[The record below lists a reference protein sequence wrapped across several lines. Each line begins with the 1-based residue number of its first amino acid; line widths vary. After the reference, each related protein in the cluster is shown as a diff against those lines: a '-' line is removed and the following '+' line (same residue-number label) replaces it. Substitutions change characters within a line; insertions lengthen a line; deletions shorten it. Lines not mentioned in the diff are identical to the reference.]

1 MGFFYLAYPNY
12 PFQVF
17 PFQFLL
23 KACDYENII
32 KHCEEELNNNGE
44 RSHEAKLL
52 RATFNILCKQQ
63 EKAMEDLSD
72 LIQDDKVSVKI
83 RVNAL
88 IKRASLFI
96 QQCKDPSKDP
106 ELSFKDF
113 TTALELDPE
122 NADIYHHRGQVCFHC
137 YYLLSSSLS
146 LSFYSLSLR
155 ES

>member
-1 MGFFYLAYPNY
+1 
-12 PFQVF
+12 
-17 PFQFLL
+17 
-23 KACDYENII
+23 
-32 KHCEEELNNNGE
+32 
-44 RSHEAKLL
+44 
-52 RATFNILCKQQ
+52 
-63 EKAMEDLSD
+63 MEDLSD

-137 YYLLSSSLS
+137 YCLLSCSLS
-146 LSFYSLSLR
+146 LLFL
-155 ES
+155 